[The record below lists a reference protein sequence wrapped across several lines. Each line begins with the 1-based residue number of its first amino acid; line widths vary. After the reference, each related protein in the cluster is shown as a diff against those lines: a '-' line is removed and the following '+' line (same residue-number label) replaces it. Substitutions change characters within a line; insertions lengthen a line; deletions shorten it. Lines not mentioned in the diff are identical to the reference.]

1 VRPERESCPE
11 GGDGHRWFDLLRFRP
26 LKRMLA
32 HRAFQPLAQLPFVLA
47 FLFLIYVGLFEYP
60 SAGGL
65 PVILTWV
72 IWWTGIVFLV
82 AFFGKFWCTVCPWNA
97 IADWINRLAFLGR
110 TPDEDLLSAQRPWPG
125 WLRNISMATVLFA
138 VLVWLELLP
147 GLDMVVNP
155 RATAILALF
164 ILALTLFCVLRYG
177 RSSFC
182 RYGCL
187 VGRISGLYSMMA
199 PFELR
204 ARDREVCLDCRT
216 KDCYLGNEKGYPCPT
231 FEHPETMD
239 RNTYCILCTECIK
252 TCPHDNIAFN
262 LRPFGTDLL
271 RLTRTR
277 PDEAYLAL
285 LAVSL
290 TLFHII
296 TMTPLWTHMERFLRA
311 EWRMHRVAAYTS
323 LMVVIMLLPVLLHAG
338 AALLSRVLSREPGV
352 RWREAFIHFAYPLLP
367 VALFGHLAHNSEHMF
382 EESGFL
388 VPALTDPL
396 NRGWDLLGLGEAYV
410 VRPLL
415 GAGPVEVVKLAMV
428 AAGFLLGLVVVW
440 RVGGNLYGGGGR
452 LWAGLA
458 PVFVWLVGLVA
469 FQWWILGMP
478 MVSRLGLG

>member
-1 VRPERESCPE
+1 
-11 GGDGHRWFDLLRFRP
+11 
-26 LKRMLA
+26 
-32 HRAFQPLAQLPFVLA
+32 
-47 FLFLIYVGLFEYP
+47 
-60 SAGGL
+60 
-65 PVILTWV
+65 
-72 IWWTGIVFLV
+72 
-82 AFFGKFWCTVCPWNA
+82 
-97 IADWINRLAFLGR
+97 
-110 TPDEDLLSAQRPWPG
+110 
-125 WLRNISMATVLFA
+125 MATVLFA

-155 RATAILALF
+155 RATALLALF
-164 ILALTLFCVLRYG
+164 ILVLTVFCVLRYG

-204 ARDREVCLDCRT
+204 STDPEVCHDCKT

-239 RNTYCILCTECIK
+239 RNTYCILCTECLK

-262 LRPFGTDLL
+262 LRPFGDDLL
-271 RLTRTR
+271 RLSRTR
-277 PDEAYLAL
+277 SDEAYLAL

-338 AALLSRVLSREPGV
+338 SAFLSRLLSRKGV
-352 RWREAFIHFAYPLLP
+352 AWREAFIHFAYPLLP
-367 VALFGHLAHNSEHMF
+367 VALFGHMAHNAEHMF

-396 NRGWDLLGLGEAYV
+396 NRGWDLLGLGDTFV

-415 GAGPVEVVKLAMV
+415 GAGAVEVVKLAMV
-428 AAGFLLGLVVVW
+428 GTGFLLALAAARG
-440 RVGGNLYGGGGR
+440 VGRRLFGEGSGR
-452 LWAGLA
+452 WAGLA
-458 PVFVWLVGLVA
+458 PLLVWIVGLAA
-469 FQWWILGMP
+469 FQWWVLGMP